1 MIYDMDESLEN
12 AGHKLVYLKD
22 RTKKSKPGKFSARA
36 KDDKPK
42 NHGLATL
49 EKTCKKE
56 SIRDVEIAKLR
67 ISQARFSRK
76 KAEARGRLS
85 RRGFQA
91 GGPGRGLSA
100 GRRRHHH
107 QAVRARGVPPQAR
120 EPLPARPLTTTDRSR
135 SPRVLHTALPADAAR
150 RSVGD
155 GCPVHHRLHRFPL
168 PRLTP

>member
-1 MIYDMDESLEN
+1 MPSTNFKATEATSNMKGKISMIYDMDESLEN

-67 ISQARFSRK
+67 ISQARYSRK

-85 RRGFQA
+85 RRGEK
-91 GGPGRGLSA
+91 RYYLCELHS
-100 GRRRHHH
+100 
-107 QAVRARGVPPQAR
+107 VPQFH
-120 EPLPARPLTTTDRSR
+120 LTKLGEEEYAKKFEASKRKEYSLA
-135 SPRVLHTALPADAAR
+135 S
-150 RSVGD
+150 
-155 GCPVHHRLHRFPL
+155 
-168 PRLTP
+168 

>member
-1 MIYDMDESLEN
+1 MPSTNFKATEATSNMKGKISMMYDMDESLEN

-67 ISQARFSRK
+67 ISQARYSRK
-76 KAEARGRLS
+76 KAEALGHES
-85 RRGFQA
+85 RRREKRYFLCDRHSVPQFHLTKLGEAEYAKKVADFA
-91 GGPGRGLSA
+91 GKGY
-100 GRRRHHH
+100 
-107 QAVRARGVPPQAR
+107 
-120 EPLPARPLTTTDRSR
+120 
-135 SPRVLHTALPADAAR
+135 ALA
-150 RSVGD
+150 S
-155 GCPVHHRLHRFPL
+155 
-168 PRLTP
+168 